1 MIHLD
6 HIDGFEFERVCADIF
21 RRAGWGQVQQLP
33 PTGDKGRDLII
44 RDDAGNT
51 TVVEC
56 KHRPNSP
63 VGRPVVQK
71 LHSAVISSKAGRGI
85 IVTTGRYTDEATE
98 HARHLSKE
106 TPIDLFTLSHLTDLA
121 DRAGMTLVA
130 NGASPRIFRLPCAGD
145 RAAYDRIRHEV
156 DKLHS
161 HPGRPTE
168 MMNLASHTIVL
179 RPCYLMKANIAA
191 DFCTAVGLVHSVD
204 ERGVRLAIDGVT
216 GGTAD
221 LKTSTA
227 ICGFPIN
234 DRLRVKTNAD
244 VRRED
249 FSCSVDAARRVAT
262 SRLCRSYSRRV
273 GYKGKNNV
281 SYQKDCTVSPRSVHF
296 ADIKQALLPVHVM
309 TIRLA
314 KSVYLCK
321 IVGGGDGIMI
331 DAPLGTCAI
340 CKKAV
345 RNRPTLCNSCG
356 SVYHP
361 RRLFGG
367 HGSRCKNCGKTICD
381 RCTHKISHA
390 IFFKKSLCGDCATP
404 RGPPPAPGDGA
415 REGRL
420 GGEGQVAG
428 TSDIS
433 IGAEWAGG
441 GEWKEERR
449 KKDGRPRRKA
459 ASKAHD
465 PAVIAAVIAAAV
477 FVIGLVVA
485 AAKRR

>member
-1 MIHLD
+1 M
-6 HIDGFEFERVCADIF
+6 
-21 RRAGWGQVQQLP
+21 
-33 PTGDKGRDLII
+33 II

-130 NGASPRIFRLPCAGD
+130 NGAYPRIFRLPCAGD
-145 RAAYDRIRHEV
+145 RDAYDRIRHEV

-179 RPCYLMKANIAA
+179 RPCYLMKADIAE
-191 DFCTAVGLVHSVD
+191 DFRTAAGLVHSVD

-221 LKTSTA
+221 RKTSSA
-227 ICGFPIN
+227 ICKFPIK
-234 DRLRVKTNAD
+234 DRLRVETDAD

-249 FSCSVDAARRVAT
+249 FSCSVDEAKRAAA
-262 SRLCRSYSRRV
+262 SRLCRRYSRRV
-273 GYKGKNNV
+273 SYKGKNNV

-314 KSVYLCK
+314 KSAYLCK

-331 DAPLGTCAI
+331 DTPLGTCAI

-345 RNRPTLCNSCG
+345 HSRPALCNSCG

-367 HGSRCKNCGKTICD
+367 HGNRCKNCGKTICD
-381 RCTHKISHA
+381 RCTHKLAHA

-404 RGPPPAPGDGA
+404 RGPSRAPGDGA
-415 REGRL
+415 RGGRL
-420 GGEGQVAG
+420 GGEGLVAG
-428 TSDIS
+428 TPDIS
-433 IGAEWAGG
+433 FGTEWAGG
-441 GEWKEERR
+441 SEWKEERS
-449 KKDGRPRRKA
+449 KKASRPRRKA
-459 ASKAHD
+459 ASKAYD
-465 PAVIAAVIAAAV
+465 PVAIAVAIAAAALA
-477 FVIGLVVA
+477 IGFAVVSA
-485 AAKRR
+485 TRR